1 MPAESEAQRKA
12 AGAALAAKR
21 GETDPGDL
29 YGAAKDMYK
38 SMSESQL
45 EDFAKKASFDAAFE
59 EELDKIAVKRF
70 QTSSQR
76 AAQAGKAPPKPKF
89 LPVRF

>member
-21 GETDPGDL
+21 GETSPKEL

-38 SMSESQL
+38 SMSESEL
-45 EDFAKKASFDAAFE
+45 EDFAKKASFDDAFE
-59 EELDKIAVKRF
+59 RELNKIAASRF
-70 QTSSQR
+70 QTAAQR
-76 AAQAGKAPPKPKF
+76 KAQAGKRPPKPKF
-89 LPVRF
+89 APVRF